1 MPNRTVNDRGKSST
15 LFKFGFSALLIMTIV
30 FLMNGCARW
39 PDGGGGEENKLLI
52 IRVDLN
58 ENGQLNTE
66 LGKYYI
72 VFDTKEEASKP
83 PSWDREEWEG
93 GYYYIMLD
101 YMGFCFGKW
110 DSTCLHTSIGVTD
123 DNYFQVNLDL
133 DSLGNPEKI
142 FMNVITTDY
151 NDTTYDYINNSSDL
165 TIDTSLSNFNKIV
178 QDFPLDSDG
187 GLDFDIIKVTISLV
201 MS

>member
-1 MPNRTVNDRGKSST
+1 
-15 LFKFGFSALLIMTIV
+15 
-30 FLMNGCARW
+30 
-39 PDGGGGEENKLLI
+39 
-52 IRVDLN
+52 
-58 ENGQLNTE
+58 
-66 LGKYYI
+66 
-72 VFDTKEEASKP
+72 
-83 PSWDREEWEG
+83 
-93 GYYYIMLD
+93 MLD